1 MQAGEPDGG
10 QAGEFDYIVIG
21 AGSSGCVV
29 AGELAADPARRVL
42 VLEAGPAAEDN
53 PETLAAGKYKDAFI
67 NEALMWDRVSEP
79 QAGCAGNR
87 LFQGSGRGS
96 GGSGAI
102 NAMVYTRGD
111 RLDYAQWRCPGW
123 TWDELLPDFT
133 AVEQRL
139 ELNRPPPTRFTQA
152 CITAAEQTDF
162 RRKEDLNDGELA
174 GFLGYEWM
182 NMDRAG
188 RERRSSYVAFLKP
201 RLAANN
207 LQLKNHALVE
217 KIVIAGGRATAV
229 RYRHGGQVHTA
240 TARCEIIVCAG
251 ALETP
256 KLLMLSGLG
265 PAAELARH
273 GIPVICDLPEVGQ
286 NLQDHPNVSLF
297 FKGHQPTDCT
307 WAQLYGFHRTGPAA
321 PLADGPAAPLA
332 AGQADTCY
340 VFYSARSSF
349 REGVIR
355 LLPLM
360 LLPLF
365 LYRVRPLV
373 RALRALIKAVFRLGL
388 VQRLVERMYGVV
400 VILGKPQSRGQLRL
414 RGTDPAAHAIIDP
427 NYFADP
433 ADLETLVA
441 GAERARRLTQAP
453 ALMAWGNHEL
463 IPGKRTATAAA
474 LRRFIRK
481 NAMTT
486 YHYPGTCSMS
496 ALPEKGVVS
505 PELEV
510 HGVRGL
516 RIADASVIPAVP
528 VSALNAPSM
537 LIGYRAA
544 RLIKEKVDRE
554 AAALAA

>member
-1 MQAGEPDGG
+1 MQNS
-10 QAGEFDYIVIG
+10 EFDYIVIG

-29 AGELAADPARRVL
+29 AGELAADPSLRVL

-53 PETLAAGKYKDAFI
+53 PETLAAPKYKDAFI

-79 QAGCAGNR
+79 QPGCAGNR

-123 TWDELLPDFT
+123 TWDELTPDFA

-139 ELNRPPPTRFTQA
+139 GVNRPPATRFTET

-162 RRKEDLNDGELA
+162 RRKEDLNDGDLS

-182 NMDRAG
+182 NMNAAAT
-188 RERRSSYVAFLKP
+188 ERRSSYVAFLKS
-201 RLAANN
+201 RLQAAN
-207 LQLKNHALVE
+207 LRLLNHALVE
-217 KIVIAGGRATAV
+217 KIVVEGGQATAV
-229 RYRHGGQVHTA
+229 RYRHGGVVHTA
-240 TARCEIIVCAG
+240 TARREIILCAG

-256 KLLMLSGLG
+256 KLLMLSGIG
-265 PAAELARH
+265 PAAELATH
-273 GIPVICDLPEVGQ
+273 GIPLVENLPEVGA
-286 NLQDHPNVSLF
+286 NLQDHPNVSVF
-297 FKGHQPTDCT
+297 FKGNQPTDCT
-307 WAQLYGFHRTGPAA
+307 WAQLYGFHRTRAE
-321 PLADGPAAPLA
+321 ADLP

-365 LYRVRPLV
+365 LYRVKPLV
-373 RALRALIKAVFRLGL
+373 RALRALIQLVFRLGL
-388 VQRLVERMYGVV
+388 VRRLVERMYGVV
-400 VILGKPQSRGQLRL
+400 VILGKPQSRGRLTLRSA
-414 RGTDPAAHAIIDP
+414 DPAAHAVIDP

-433 ADLETLVA
+433 ADLDTLVA
-441 GAERARRLTQAP
+441 GVERARQLTRAP
-453 ALMAWGNHEL
+453 ALAAWGNREL
-463 IPGKRTATAAA
+463 IPGARTRTAAG

-486 YHYPGTCSMS
+486 YHYAGTCRMS
-496 ALPEKGVVS
+496 PLATQGVVS
-505 PELEV
+505 CELLV
-510 HGVRGL
+510 HGIAGL
-516 RIADASVIPAVP
+516 RIADASVIPTVP

-544 RLIKEKVDRE
+544 RLIKEKAQRE

>member
-1 MQAGEPDGG
+1 MQDF
-10 QAGEFDYIVIG
+10 EFDYIVIG

-29 AGELAADPARRVL
+29 AGELAADPACRVL

-53 PETLAAGKYKDAFI
+53 PETLAAPGYKDAFI
-67 NEALMWDRVSEP
+67 NEALMWDRVSERQP
-79 QAGCAGNR
+79 GCAGNR
-87 LFQGSGRGS
+87 LFLGSGRGG
-96 GGSGAI
+96 GGSGSI

-123 TWDELLPDFT
+123 TWDELLPDFA

-139 ELNRPPPTRFTQA
+139 GLSRPPPTRFTQA
-152 CITAAEQTDF
+152 CIAAAEQTDF
-162 RRKEDLNDGELA
+162 RRKEDLNDGDLS

-182 NMDRAG
+182 NMDAAG

-201 RLAANN
+201 RLAAGNVK
-207 LQLKNHALVE
+207 LRCQALVE
-217 KIVIAGGRATAV
+217 KIVIEGGRATAV
-229 RYRHGGQVHTA
+229 RYRHGGRVYTVL
-240 TARCEIIVCAG
+240 ARREIIVCAG

-265 PAAELARH
+265 PAAELKAH
-273 GIPVICDLPEVGQ
+273 GIPLVCDLPEVGA
-286 NLQDHPNVSLF
+286 NLQDHPNVSIF
-297 FKGHQPTDCT
+297 FKGRAPTDCT
-307 WAQLYGFHRTGPAA
+307 WAQLYGFHRARPEA
-321 PLADGPAAPLA
+321 PLP

-355 LLPLM
+355 LLPLI

-373 RALRALIKAVFRLGL
+373 RALRALIKAVFKLGL
-388 VQRLVERMYGVV
+388 LRRLVERMYGVV
-400 VILGKPQSRGQLRL
+400 VILGKPQSRGRLRL
-414 RGTDPAAHAIIDP
+414 RGLDPTAPAIIDP
-427 NYFADP
+427 NYFGDP
-433 ADLETLVA
+433 ADLETLVD
-441 GAERARRLTQAP
+441 GVERARRLAAAP
-453 ALMAWGNHEL
+453 ALAAWGNREL
-463 IPGKRTATAAA
+463 IPGARTRSRAA
-474 LRRFIRK
+474 LRRFVRK

-486 YHYPGTCSMS
+486 YHYGGTCSMS
-496 ALPEKGVVS
+496 ALPTQGVVS

-510 HGVRGL
+510 RGVRGL
-516 RIADASVIPAVP
+516 RIADASVMPVVP
-528 VSALNAPSM
+528 VAALNAPSM

-544 RLIKEKVDRE
+544 RLIKERARQQ